1 MWFNEEER
9 TRKMSSMDV
18 TSRQFER
25 GKNSRERKR
34 ECRRWLLTTEYHET
48 YEERTRVH
56 DRGPENA
63 REGFRSRETLGKKAR
78 AREIRRENAKDG

>member
-1 MWFNEEER
+1 MPTLFQLNKSQHSPQQIFPKELLKVFN
-9 TRKMSSMDV
+9 KV
-18 TSRQFER
+18 
-25 GKNSRERKR
+25 

-63 REGFRSRETLGKKAR
+63 REGFRSRETFGKKAR
-78 AREIRRENAKDG
+78 AREIRRENAKDE